1 MAFSNSAVINYP
13 VEKVFNVFIRSAKR
27 DFPKFN
33 ENKPVGSKVSKKVG
47 AYSTQSATLEV
58 EITDYKKNEIYAIT
72 STSPVVIAVSHAT
85 LLIGSCS
92 IKASKTASEI

>member
-33 ENKPVGSKVSKKVG
+33 ENNPVGSKVSKKVG

-72 STSPVVIAVSHAT
+72 STSP
-85 LLIGSCS
+85 
-92 IKASKTASEI
+92 